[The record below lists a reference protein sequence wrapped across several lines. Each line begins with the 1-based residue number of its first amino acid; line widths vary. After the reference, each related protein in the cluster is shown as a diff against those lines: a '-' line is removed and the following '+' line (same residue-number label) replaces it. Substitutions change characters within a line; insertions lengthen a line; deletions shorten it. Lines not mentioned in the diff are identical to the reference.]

1 MCFFAIHNIMMSGM
15 DRMDGWLEKL
25 FNLMLRKYVKTER
38 SKRKTSLHFLHVIEL
53 DFPIYL

>member
-25 FNLMLRKYVKTER
+25 CNSMLRKYVKTER
-38 SKRKTSLHFLHVIEL
+38 SKKKTSLHFFHVIEL
-53 DFPIYL
+53 EFPINL